1 MNEENMKKK
10 LKKFSIKFGI
20 IFFVLLALLTYF
32 SSTIDHMLLPQVKVT
47 EIYEGFINEDEIRTD
62 SRYLIPLS
70 AVVDLGDSYA
80 VFVIKTDEK
89 GNSTVEEVRIDVTN
103 QDSLYYEAVSD
114 QIFSGTIVVYST
126 SKDIA
131 DGDRVYI
138 EER

>member
-1 MNEENMKKK
+1 MSGW
-10 LKKFSIKFGI
+10 F
-20 IFFVLLALLTYF
+20 
-32 SSTIDHMLLPQVKVT
+32 TIDQIDADTYIISEYRHWEVT
-47 EIYEGFINEDEIRTD
+47 EIYEGFINEDEIGTD

-70 AVVDLGDSYA
+70 AVVDLGDSYS
-80 VFVIKTDEK
+80 VFVVKTDEK

-138 EER
+138 EEG